1 MGKTNILN
9 IYEYSAARLLNAMK
23 LSIRLLDI
31 NRKLEERLKIIAPN
45 DINLENNIKNYIMY
59 FSEKKNLEDLIND
72 NINQSC
78 KSVISVLNNY
88 NNLSIEDIKLI
99 QELLGS
105 ITNFINKSHV
115 RNFINLS
122 PITVELVSTLN
133 LCESKDIGN
142 DKPQFILIVK
152 KLREMYQL
160 CLENPSK

>member
-1 MGKTNILN
+1 MVSTNILD
-9 IYEYSAARLLNAMK
+9 IYKYSATKLLNTMK
-23 LSIRLLDI
+23 LSIKLIDI

-45 DINLENNIKNYIMY
+45 DINIENNINNYIMY

-88 NNLSIEDIKLI
+88 NTLSIEEIKLI

-105 ITNFINKSHV
+105 ITNFINKSYV

-142 DKPQFILIVK
+142 DRPQFILIVK

-160 CLENPSK
+160 CLDNSSK